1 MPDDDNAETTV
12 DTEPQPGVSNDE
24 EGAAPK
30 DEAGNGEGVGKVQ
43 ANEASHA
50 PRDWDRWITEETERF
65 ETERRYMETE
75 LARMRNENQHVK
87 NELARLRSPP
97 QVIGHIL
104 DVLPDGRATIKSS
117 TGPDF
122 VVQISET
129 LRLAANL
136 LPGDRVALHR
146 QTLSV
151 MNVLPSIKD
160 PLISGAEVIE
170 RPTESYADVGGLEE
184 ARQELTECVELPLL
198 RPDLFDKVGIEPPKG
213 VLLVGPPGTGKT
225 LLAKAVAHSTNATFI
240 RLIGSELVQKFIG
253 EGARMVR
260 ELFTMAQEKAPSIL
274 FIDELD
280 AVGAK
285 RIDSGT
291 AGDREVQRT
300 LMQLLGEMDGFKPRG
315 EVRILAACNRPDILD
330 EALLRPG
337 RFDRVVEIPYPDL
350 TGREAILAIHT
361 KQMNLDEAID
371 LAQVARAAEGASGA
385 DLKAL
390 CTEAGMFA
398 IRHDRD
404 RVTRED
410 FEAATE
416 KLQEAGGWGAQGE
429 EERLYA

>member
-1 MPDDDNAETTV
+1 MSDDRSEAKTV
-12 DTEPQPGVSNDE
+12 NDE
-24 EGAAPK
+24 NEPRAEEEAKEAVDERAEPEDGEGTDETDEGAPIN
-30 DEAGNGEGVGKVQ
+30 DEL
-43 ANEASHA
+43 
-50 PRDWDRWITEETERF
+50 DRWITEETERF
-65 ETERRYMETE
+65 DTERRYMETE
-75 LARMRNENQHVK
+75 LSRVRTENQHIK
-87 NELARLRSPP
+87 NELTRLRSPP

-122 VVQISET
+122 VVQVSET

-170 RPTESYADVGGLEE
+170 RPAESYEDVGGLEE

-315 EVRILAACNRPDILD
+315 EVRIMAACNRPDILD

-337 RFDRVVEIPYPDL
+337 RFDRVVEIPHPDGE
-350 TGREAILAIHT
+350 GREQILKIHT
-361 KQMNLDEAID
+361 RQMNLDDSID
-371 LAQVARAAEGASGA
+371 LTEVAQATEGASGA

-404 RVTRED
+404 QVTKDD
-410 FEAATE
+410 FDAATE
-416 KLQEAGGWGAQGE
+416 KLQEAGAWGGEGEAQG
-429 EERLYA
+429 LYA

>member
-1 MPDDDNAETTV
+1 MSDDDSAQTTV
-12 DTEPQPGVSNDE
+12 ENESQTGGRNDAVVTSKEEAILNGV
-24 EGAAPK
+24 AKAQ
-30 DEAGNGEGVGKVQ
+30 EALP
-43 ANEASHA
+43 SHG
-50 PRDWDRWITEETERF
+50 DWDRWITEQAERF

-75 LARMRNENQHVK
+75 LGRVRTENQHLK
-87 NELARLRSPP
+87 NELTRLRSPP

-104 DVLPDGRATIKSS
+104 DMLPDGRATIKSS

-122 VVQISET
+122 VVQVSET
-129 LRLAANL
+129 LRQSAQL

-260 ELFTMAQEKAPSIL
+260 ELFTLAQEKAPSIL

-350 TGREAILAIHT
+350 TGREAILKIHT
-361 KQMNLDEAID
+361 QQMNLDQAID
-371 LAQVARAAEGASGA
+371 LAEVARATDGASGA

-398 IRHDRD
+398 IRHERD
-404 RVTRED
+404 LVTKED
-410 FEAATE
+410 FETATT
-416 KLQEAGGWGAQGE
+416 KLQEAGGWGAEGE

>member
-1 MPDDDNAETTV
+1 
-12 DTEPQPGVSNDE
+12 
-24 EGAAPK
+24 
-30 DEAGNGEGVGKVQ
+30 
-43 ANEASHA
+43 
-50 PRDWDRWITEETERF
+50 
-65 ETERRYMETE
+65 
-75 LARMRNENQHVK
+75 
-87 NELARLRSPP
+87 
-97 QVIGHIL
+97 
-104 DVLPDGRATIKSS
+104 
-117 TGPDF
+117 
-122 VVQISET
+122 
-129 LRLAANL
+129 
-136 LPGDRVALHR
+136 
-146 QTLSV
+146 
-151 MNVLPSIKD
+151 
-160 PLISGAEVIE
+160 
-170 RPTESYADVGGLEE
+170 
-184 ARQELTECVELPLL
+184 
-198 RPDLFDKVGIEPPKG
+198 VGIEPPKG

-315 EVRILAACNRPDILD
+315 EVRIMAACNRPDILD

-337 RFDRVVEIPYPDL
+337 RFDRVVEIPHPDGE
-350 TGREAILAIHT
+350 GREQILKIHT
-361 KQMNLDEAID
+361 RQMNLDDSID
-371 LAQVARAAEGASGA
+371 LTEVAQATEGASGA

-404 RVTRED
+404 QVTKDD
-410 FEAATE
+410 FDAATE
-416 KLQEAGGWGAQGE
+416 KLQEAGAWGGEGEAQG
-429 EERLYA
+429 LYA

>member
-1 MPDDDNAETTV
+1 LSDDRSEAKTV
-12 DTEPQPGVSNDE
+12 NDE
-24 EGAAPK
+24 NEPRAEEEAKEAVDERAEPEDGEGTDETDEGAPIN
-30 DEAGNGEGVGKVQ
+30 DEL
-43 ANEASHA
+43 
-50 PRDWDRWITEETERF
+50 DRWITEETERF
-65 ETERRYMETE
+65 DTERRYMETE
-75 LARMRNENQHVK
+75 LSRVRTENQHIK
-87 NELARLRSPP
+87 NELTRLRSPP

-122 VVQISET
+122 VVQVSET

-170 RPTESYADVGGLEE
+170 RPAESYEDVGGLEE

-315 EVRILAACNRPDILD
+315 EVRIMAACNRPDILD

-337 RFDRVVEIPYPDL
+337 RFDRVVEIPHPDGE
-350 TGREAILAIHT
+350 GREQILKIHT
-361 KQMNLDEAID
+361 RQMNLDDSID
-371 LAQVARAAEGASGA
+371 LTEVAQATEGASGA

-404 RVTRED
+404 QVTKDD
-410 FEAATE
+410 FDAATE
-416 KLQEAGGWGAQGE
+416 KLQEAGAWGGEGEAQG
-429 EERLYA
+429 LYA